1 MPSRPRRKK
10 KVRSPDQQ
18 TDSRCSEES
27 RPWLETVITVAL
39 IATSF
44 LSAFLLFQVQP
55 ILGKI
60 ILPWFGGSPAVWTT
74 SMFFFQVVLLAG
86 YCYAHFLNRFF
97 SLVVQACIHVMVIGI
112 AVLLLPIYPSDSLKT
127 ISLDINPTWNV
138 LEVLS
143 RTVGV
148 QFFLLSTTAPL
159 TQVWWQRISSRS
171 PYWLYAISNL
181 GSLLALLSYP
191 FLVEPLLGTQWQA
204 FMWAILFTC
213 VAVLITCCC
222 IASVR
227 LYQKKTTTDSVQ
239 ETAPTEARPSWQHYA
254 TWILLSSCGSILL
267 LSMTNHLSQNVA
279 VVPFL
284 WVMPLA
290 VYLLSFILTFSDL
303 EIYHRNRFGA
313 VMLASTTVCAIL
325 YANDSLISNIALV
338 VIIHLIA
345 LFSGCMVC
353 HGELVRQKPSS
364 HHLTGFYLAV
374 SAGGA
379 LGGFF
384 VSILAP
390 QIFLQYFEYPLV
402 LIACWGIFIC
412 VALRD
417 KKGKLYRGKPVWAWA
432 LIVIIFACF
441 AHFLQRG
448 VMETTSD
455 AFILRR
461 NFYGVLSVYGFAG
474 DQGPELGLR
483 NGTIRHGEQ
492 YLDEAKREEPTSYYI
507 QSSGL
512 GYVMKYLDDRPNR
525 KVGMLGLGVGT
536 IAAYS
541 KKGDAFR
548 AYEINPAVIDIATS
562 PDVFSFWELLEKR
575 GASGT
580 IVEGDARLALENEL
594 SRGTPQEFDL
604 LVLDVFSG
612 DAIPIHLLTRE
623 AFSVYLDHLAENGVI
638 AIHVSN
644 RHLDLA
650 PVVHGLAKER
660 GLKSAYIND
669 AESESTWMI
678 VATLTLL
685 QEIAAASDQEY
696 LDKPL
701 DDSLVYW
708 TDDYSDIFS
717 ILRF

>member
-1 MPSRPRRKK
+1 MPSRTRRKK
-10 KVRSPDQQ
+10 HKATPDQPSN
-18 TDSRCSEES
+18 TRGSELIFP
-27 RPWLETVITVAL
+27 RIETVTTAAL

-74 SMFFFQVVLLAG
+74 SMFFFQVMLLAG
-86 YCYAHFLNRFF
+86 YCYAHFLNHFF
-97 SLVVQACIHVMVIGI
+97 SITVQACVHVTVIGL
-112 AVLLLPIYPSDSLKT
+112 AVLLLPIYPSDTLKT
-127 ISLDINPTWNV
+127 LGLDINPTWNV
-138 LEVLS
+138 IEVLGQ
-143 RTVGV
+143 TVGI

-159 TQVWWQRISSRS
+159 TQVWWQRISCRS
-171 PYWLYAISNL
+171 PYWLYAVSNL

-204 FMWAILFTC
+204 FLWTILFTC
-213 VAVLITCCC
+213 VAILIACCC

-227 LYQKKTTTDSVQ
+227 LAQEKHTTDSVRGSV
-239 ETAPTEARPSWQHYA
+239 PKEAGPSWKHVA
-254 TWILLSSCGSILL
+254 SWIFLSSCGSILL

-290 VYLLSFILTFSDL
+290 VYLLTFILTFSSL
-303 EIYHRNRFGA
+303 KIYHRNLFGA
-313 VMLASTTVCAIL
+313 IMLASTTVCALL
-325 YANDSLISNIALV
+325 YADDSLLNNIIIV
-338 VIIHLIA
+338 VIIHLTA

-353 HGELVRQKPSS
+353 HGELVKQKPSS

-374 SAGGA
+374 SVGGA
-379 LGGFF
+379 VGGFF

-390 QIFLQYFEYPLV
+390 LIFLQYFEYPLV

-417 KKGKLYRGKPVWAWA
+417 KEGSLYRGKPTWAWA

-441 AHFLQRG
+441 ASYLQRG
-448 VMETTSD
+448 IIEYTSD

-461 NFYGVLSVYGFAG
+461 NFYGVLAVFGFRSE
-474 DQGPELGLR
+474 QGPALGLR

-492 YLDEAKREEPTSYYI
+492 FLDEAKREEPTSYYTR
-507 QSSGL
+507 SSGL
-512 GYVMKYLDDRPNR
+512 GYVMKYLETRPNK

-541 KKGDAFR
+541 KKGDIFR
-548 AYEINPAVIDIATS
+548 AYEINPAVIELATS
-562 PDVFSFWELLEKR
+562 PDIFSFWELLRKR
-575 GASGT
+575 GATGT
-580 IVEGDARLALENEL
+580 IIEGDARLALENEL
-594 SRGTPQEFDL
+594 AQGGPQEFDV

-612 DAIPIHLLTRE
+612 DAIPVHLLTRE
-623 AFSVYLDHLAENGVI
+623 AFSVYRKHVATNGVI
-638 AIHVSN
+638 AIHISN

-650 PVVHGLAKER
+650 PVVHGLVKEY
-660 GLKSAYIND
+660 GLKSAHID
-669 AESESTWMI
+669 DTESESTWMI
-678 VATLTLL
+678 VSTLTLL
-685 QEIAAASDQEY
+685 QEIAAASGEEY
-696 LDKPL
+696 IDKPV
-701 DDSLVYW
+701 DDNVVYW
-708 TDDYSDIFS
+708 TDDYSNILS
-717 ILRF
+717 ILLF